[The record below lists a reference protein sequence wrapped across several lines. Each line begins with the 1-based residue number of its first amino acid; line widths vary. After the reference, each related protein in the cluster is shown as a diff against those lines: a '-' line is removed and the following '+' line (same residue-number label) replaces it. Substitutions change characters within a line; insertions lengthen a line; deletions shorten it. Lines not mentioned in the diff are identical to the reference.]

1 MLVPVVCIHGG
12 SRCRPPVWAPR
23 LSANF
28 FMLRTL
34 PTTYGFYHMARLY
47 FNNVV
52 AAFVKMGFLIFG
64 SPVPLLSFPRAA
76 LSPPRPRS
84 YSLAPP
90 LLRSARSPL
99 LTAARSR

>member
-1 MLVPVVCIHGG
+1 MANVPATTSSYSERGAERAAAEESQERRSGV
-12 SRCRPPVWAPR
+12 SRE
-23 LSANF
+23 N
-28 FMLRTL
+28 
-34 PTTYGFYHMARLY
+34 
-47 FNNVV
+47 
-52 AAFVKMGFLIFG
+52 GFLMFE

-90 LLRSARSPL
+90 LLRSARSPS